1 MVAVDVCV
9 VFAFALILLWVSSL
23 LPFLILLLFSLI
35 VVSVA
40 LVGAAVVAVLVITV
54 AYAAR
59 VLLFYSCSYYSPN
72 SACA

>member
-1 MVAVDVCV
+1 M
-9 VFAFALILLWVSSL
+9 LSL

-59 VLLFYSCSYYSPN
+59 VLLFYSCSYYLPN
-72 SACA
+72 SVCT